1 MTASTGYGYC
11 AGFLRALS
19 LMTAAGILVSG
30 GLVGPV
36 AAAKPD
42 GYSRAQYVLPAEVK
56 AKGISFAG
64 SRIPLNRP
72 DVAERV
78 VDQMNYLLMDR
89 RSGMM
94 EWFDR
99 MAVSG
104 PMIRRVIE
112 KENLPVDLV
121 YLAALLSDFVPN
133 ATRKSGGI
141 GWWALGA
148 GAQKKNSATS
158 WLSTPDWDDRRDPVL
173 STQIACTLFKGLH
186 EKFKGSDWLIAI
198 SAFVDGADRIETI
211 VRTSPGF
218 SYWDLVMPPYSDVL
232 ISRLVALK
240 IIDTH
245 RAFYGVEV
253 PSLPALSYDYLDR
266 LKLTKDL
273 PLHVV
278 AKWCGT
284 NGRAIWE
291 LNPGVDP
298 SNGVLPKPDKRSPDG
313 FPLRVPKGMGE
324 KVKMLLSREGY
335 LGK

>member
-1 MTASTGYGYC
+1 MVRLLHALFILTAVVMP
-11 AGFLRALS
+11 A
-19 LMTAAGILVSG
+19 SG
-30 GLVGPV
+30 GPDGTL
-36 AAAKPD
+36 AAAKTD
-42 GYSRAQYVLPAEVK
+42 GYSRAQYVLPADIK

-72 DVAERV
+72 EVAERV

-104 PMIRRVIE
+104 PMIRRVLENE
-112 KENLPVDLV
+112 KLPPDLV
-121 YLAALLSDFVPN
+121 YLAALLSDLMPN
-133 ATRKSGGI
+133 ATTRSGGV

-148 GAQKKNSATS
+148 GQKKGSPTP
-158 WLSTPDWDDRRDPVL
+158 WLVTPDWDDRRDPVL
-173 STQIACTLFKGLH
+173 STRIAGTLLQGIHK
-186 EKFKGSDWLIAI
+186 KIQGSDWLTTIA
-198 SAFVDGADRIETI
+198 AFVDGADRIEKI
-211 VRTSPGF
+211 MLKSPGF

-245 RAFYGVEV
+245 RTFYGVDV
-253 PSLPALSYDYLDR
+253 PPLPPLSYDFLDR
-266 LKLTKDL
+266 IKLSKDL
-273 PLHVV
+273 PLHVA

-298 SNGVLPKPDKRSPDG
+298 SNGVLPKAEKRSPAG
-313 FPLRVPKGMGE
+313 FPLRVPKGMGD
-324 KVKMLLSREGY
+324 KVKRLLAREGY
-335 LGK
+335 LAK